1 MYLVIAG
8 TNRRQ
13 SATLSIAR
21 YYHEQLLGKGLNS
34 HLLPLEDL
42 PLDFLFP
49 DMYDQANGPL
59 SDIQEQ
65 LLIPAHKFIFVFP
78 EYNGSFPGVLKA
90 FIDACD
96 VARCFHHKKAALLG
110 VSAGRGGNLR
120 GMDHLTGILHH
131 LKISVIPDPLPISSI
146 FQLFDERGY
155 LDNDEAI
162 KRINQQIDAFE
173 AF

>member
-8 TNRRQ
+8 TNRRE
-13 SATLSIAR
+13 SVTLSIAR
-21 YYHEQLLGKGLNS
+21 YYHEQLLDKGLHS
-34 HLLPLEDL
+34 HLLPLENL

-49 DMYDQANGPL
+49 EMYDQSNGPL
-59 SDIQEQ
+59 GEMQEE
-65 LLIPAHKFIFVFP
+65 LLIPSQKFIFVFP

-96 VARCFHHKKAALLG
+96 VERCFHHKKAALLG

-146 FQLFDERGY
+146 FKLFDHEGH
-155 LDNDEAI
+155 LDNEEAI
-162 KRINQQIDAFE
+162 KRINHQIDAFRD
-173 AF
+173 F